1 MMGVIFISSLS
12 SSLSSCC
19 SQTVILP
26 SSWPTPQ
33 SPYLALPA
41 HPSCSDYK
49 WFEHQCKWL
58 GVREGL
64 KKNIFRKSHRNF
76 LNRNVVDVKNLSE
89 KAGTLK
95 DVKYDIP
102 MCQSHSTRPRP
113 IQLVPTMQKKLLT
126 SSFQAKFLKIR
137 FTKVTCTSSFL
148 MYMQIFFFPL
158 LTSPPCIRMGG
169 MKDNFVFDDILHFSQ
184 YTKVRLG

>member
-102 MCQSHSTRPRP
+102 MCQSHSTRPHNAR
-113 IQLVPTMQKKLLT
+113 KLFT

-137 FTKVTCTSSFL
+137 FTKVTVTCSFL
-148 MYMQIFFFPL
+148 M
-158 LTSPPCIRMGG
+158 
-169 MKDNFVFDDILHFSQ
+169 
-184 YTKVRLG
+184 

>member
-1 MMGVIFISSLS
+1 MSNSVSTRLHWEKLAVMGVIFISSLS

-58 GVREGL
+58 GVREGF

-76 LNRNVVDVKNLSE
+76 LNRNVVDVKNLRE
-89 KAGTLK
+89 KGGTLK

-102 MCQSHSTRPRP
+102 MCQSHSTRPQP
-113 IQLVPTMQKKLLT
+113 IQLVPTMQKKLFT
-126 SSFQAKFLKIR
+126 S
-137 FTKVTCTSSFL
+137 
-148 MYMQIFFFPL
+148 
-158 LTSPPCIRMGG
+158 
-169 MKDNFVFDDILHFSQ
+169 
-184 YTKVRLG
+184 